1 MCQNNYLQLILERF
15 GMERYNIVST
25 PMDLMEDGL
34 QLRTN
39 MGEEFVDQYDYQ
51 RLVGSFIFLSHI
63 HLEISFVVNCVSIYI
78 YIYSSKSTYR

>member
-1 MCQNNYLQLILERF
+1 M
-15 GMERYNIVST
+15 
-25 PMDLMEDGL
+25 MDLMEDGL

-78 YIYSSKSTYR
+78 YSSKNTYRWSKTDYALHMKDGWIWYDLSA